1 MSYFYISSA
10 VHNVEYNL
18 LCAQGGSCLRKL
30 RRDNLFTGEL
40 RRISKMAV
48 FGVVFVGRGE
58 REGGNR
64 QPKQ

>member
-10 VHNVEYNL
+10 VHNVQYNL
-18 LCAQGGSCLRKL
+18 LGARRGSCLRKL
-30 RRDNLFTGEL
+30 RCDNLFTEEL
-40 RRISKMAV
+40 RRINKMAV
-48 FGVVFVGRGE
+48 LGIVFLGGGE